1 MEVLMKYFSE
11 KEDNGSIFAVFT
23 HQKYEIPLQEIMLYK
38 KHKTEGVTYALY
50 NEEGIVYLLTQ
61 VSVMNNCIC
70 GYGTYGRP
78 YCKIE
83 EINNYSLDT
92 LDKDAYNWYMTIAK

>member
-1 MEVLMKYFSE
+1 MKYF
-11 KEDNGSIFAVFT
+11 KEDPEDIFAVFT
-23 HQKYEIPLQEIMLYK
+23 FQKYEIPLQEIMLIK

-61 VSVMNNCIC
+61 VSIMNNCIC
-70 GYGTYGRP
+70 GYGTYART

-92 LDKDAYNWYMTIAK
+92 LDKDAYQWYMRIAK